1 MEENKRQGN
10 IYDKIVK
17 ENIESILPALM
28 NSVLG
33 FKVLE
38 SAVIK
43 EKLQQ
48 TKEKEADVLRIIT
61 DPSGRKFILH
71 LEFQVDDYK
80 KMVYRMVD
88 YWGLLKSKY
97 KFPVRQFVIYI
108 GDNEP
113 TMKTVLSEDG
123 NYFQF
128 QLVSITQFDYL
139 RFLNS
144 NNPEEIILAVL
155 GDFGNEQPAD
165 VLTQIVQRLEETKT
179 DETTLKKHYRQL
191 RILAKLRKLEI
202 KFDDMIQN
210 MEKYL
215 DVKNDYLYIK
225 GKQEAQIETR
235 EIEQTKFVK
244 NLLIESD
251 FSIDKIADIAGV
263 SVNFVKSIQK
273 QISGK

>member
-1 MEENKRQGN
+1 MENKREGN

-17 ENIESILPALM
+17 ENIESIIPALM

-38 SAVIK
+38 SVVIK

-61 DPSGRKFILH
+61 DPTGRKFILH

-80 KMVYRMVD
+80 KMVYRMID

-97 KFPVRQFVIYI
+97 HLPVRQFVIYI
-108 GDNEP
+108 GDKEP

-128 QLVSITQFDYL
+128 QLINITQFDYL

-144 NNPEEIILAVL
+144 TNPEEIILAVL
-155 GDFGNEQPAD
+155 GDFGSESPVTA
-165 VLTQIVQRLEETKT
+165 LLQIIQRLEETKT
-179 DETTLKKHYRQL
+179 DQNTLQKHFNQL
-191 RILAKLRKLEI
+191 RILTKLRKLDL

-210 MEKYL
+210 MAKYL

-225 GKQEAQIETR
+225 GR
-235 EIEQTKFVK
+235 EDEKIGFVT
-244 NLLIESD
+244 NLLTESD
-251 FSIDKIADIAGV
+251 FTIDKIAKIAGV
-263 SVNFVKSIQK
+263 AVDFVKSVQR
-273 QISGK
+273 QLTGK

>member
-1 MEENKRQGN
+1 MENKREGN
-10 IYDKIVK
+10 IYDKIAK
-17 ENIESILPALM
+17 ENIESIIPALM

-33 FKVLE
+33 FKVLD
-38 SAVIK
+38 STVIK

-97 KFPVRQFVIYI
+97 NLPVRQFVIYI
-108 GDNEP
+108 GDKKP
-113 TMKTVLSEDG
+113 AMKTVISEDG

-128 QLVSITQFDYL
+128 QLINTTQFDYL

-144 NNPEEIILAVL
+144 TNPEEIILAVL
-155 GDFGNEQPAD
+155 ADFGNESPASA
-165 VLTQIVQRLEETKT
+165 LSQIIQRLQETKT
-179 DETTLKKHYRQL
+179 DQTTLQKHFRQL
-191 RILAKLRKLEI
+191 RILAKLRRLDL

-210 MEKYL
+210 MAKYL
-215 DVKNDYLYIK
+215 DVESDYFFIK
-225 GKQEAQIETR
+225 GKQEAQQT
-235 EIEQTKFVK
+235 EQTKFVT
-244 NLLIESD
+244 NLLQKLD
-251 FSIDKIADIAGV
+251 LTVNQIADVAGV
-263 SVNFVKSIQK
+263 TADFVKKVQL
-273 QISGK
+273 QLTTN